1 MPDADGATQTG
12 TDVMTEGKT
21 KRIVRGP
28 RPGTVRLEAID
39 RLTGGDAARSADI
52 AAIGRA
58 KTAQA
63 ANCFALLAARG
74 IPTAF
79 VERADE
85 TTLLCRDCD
94 MLPLEFVVR
103 RYAFGSFLKRR
114 PDMRATP
121 PRRFDEPLYE
131 IFHKHSVVM
140 PPHVDE
146 PRQMEE
152 GGARRHYLRN
162 GEWAD
167 GVLTDPYIETGADT
181 WALYSAKAPVEGEPL
196 MRIAPTMDEA
206 DLARALDDI
215 VRPAFAALEE
225 AWAGVETEAGP
236 VRLVDIKLEL
246 GRDRETG
253 ELLLADVVD
262 NDSWRVWPGGDPA
275 RRLDKQAFRDGAPEA
290 EVSANYDLVAR
301 LTGRFAA

>member
-1 MPDADGATQTG
+1 MAD
-12 TDVMTEGKT
+12 VLTEGKT

-63 ANCFALLAARG
+63 ANCFALLNARG

-79 VERADE
+79 IERADD
-85 TTLLCRDCD
+85 TALVCRDCD

-114 PDMRATP
+114 PDTKRVP
-121 PRRFDEPLYE
+121 PLRFEEPLQE
-131 IFHKHSVVM
+131 LFHKHTLVM
-140 PPHVDE
+140 PPHVPE
-146 PRQMEE
+146 PVQMEE
-152 GGARRHYLRN
+152 NDARAQYLKD
-162 GEWAD
+162 GEWAE
-167 GVLTDPYIETGADT
+167 GVYTDPYIDPAPEAWG
-181 WALYSAKAPVEGEPL
+181 LYSAKAPFEGEPL
-196 MRIAPTMDEA
+196 MRIEPTMGAAELDG
-206 DLARALDDI
+206 ALTAI

-225 AWAGVETEAGP
+225 AWAAVETEAGP
-236 VRLVDIKLEL
+236 VRLVDIKFEL

-253 ELLLADVVD
+253 QLLLADVVD
-262 NDSWRVWPGGDPA
+262 NDSWRVWPGGDPSL
-275 RRLDKQAFRDGAPEA
+275 RLDKQAFRDGAPEA
-290 EVSANYDLVAR
+290 EVSANYDLVAT
-301 LTGRFAA
+301 LTERFAD